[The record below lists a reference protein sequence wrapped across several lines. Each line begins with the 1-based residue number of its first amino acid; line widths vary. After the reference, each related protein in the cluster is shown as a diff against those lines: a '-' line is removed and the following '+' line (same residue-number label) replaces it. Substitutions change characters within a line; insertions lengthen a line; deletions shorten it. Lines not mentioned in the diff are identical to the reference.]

1 MKSVEVVSEEER
13 IAWRQ
18 RAQELRLHKKDRPK
32 YYPFNIDEWEEKGK
46 EIVYKYNIQLQ
57 ELNKKRKQVEEEFN
71 VRNQLRLVTDI
82 ELKKQQLKQ
91 EQEEK
96 ARLNEK
102 RNETRRKN
110 KLERENNKEP
120 TRRSRRIENLLKQ
133 KEQIAVEALLSLKN
147 ARL

>member
-1 MKSVEVVSEEER
+1 MKTVELVSYEEKMVWTARQVELKEHNS
-13 IAWRQ
+13 WRN
-18 RAQELRLHKKDRPK
+18 KKD
-32 YYPFNIDEWEEKGK
+32 YYPFNMDKWEALGK

-71 VRNQLRLVTDI
+71 VKNQLRLVADI

-91 EQEEK
+91 EQEKK

-110 KLERENNKEP
+110 KLERENNQVNP
-120 TRRSRRIENLLKQ
+120 RRSRRLEMIAAQGLLELRTPRQ
-133 KEQIAVEALLSLKN
+133 
-147 ARL
+147 